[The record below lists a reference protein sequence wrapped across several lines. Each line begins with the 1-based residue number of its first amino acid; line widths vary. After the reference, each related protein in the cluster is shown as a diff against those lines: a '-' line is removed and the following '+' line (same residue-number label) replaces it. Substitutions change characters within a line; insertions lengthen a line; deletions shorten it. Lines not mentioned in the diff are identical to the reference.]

1 MNGKRPP
8 IGFGDF
14 LRAAEALGAR
24 DPAERKRIAA
34 LLGFDWVE
42 SAAQPPPTRRT
53 TTGEQPFSEMSGEG
67 TTESTRDES
76 EEMSVVI
83 VGGGEDDETGAG
95 GSGGEGVDLWVER
108 LPQRSVRMPKWVSE
122 VEPTPAPAGE
132 ERDEP
137 PAVEPLFEPA
147 WMRAILFAA
156 LAHVD
161 GRGPLDLERTVE
173 LLCRREPLTRLP
185 RRTKLRMK
193 NDLQLLVDV
202 NRTMAPFVQDQ
213 FALVEAIKRLVSAQ
227 NVEQLLFSI
236 CPTRGAGRADE
247 WPWEAYVPPSHPG
260 TLVMVVTDLGVT
272 RAAPGVE
279 TGTKEEWLR
288 FAGMIR
294 RDGCQLVTLVPFPAR
309 RVPAALRRAMT
320 VIPWDR
326 STTSG
331 VIQKIRLKGR

>member
-1 MNGKRPP
+1 MNRRRPP

-14 LRAAEALGAR
+14 LRATEALGAR

-42 SAAQPPPTRRT
+42 SFQPSAESRRSTARAEGNVEPTVGVVEETAARNV
-53 TTGEQPFSEMSGEG
+53 SGDA
-67 TTESTRDES
+67 R
-76 EEMSVVI
+76 
-83 VGGGEDDETGAG
+83 VGGG
-95 GSGGEGVDLWVER
+95 GGEIGLIDESAKPADIWVEQ

-122 VEPTPAPAGE
+122 VAPMPEPVGE

-137 PAVEPLFEPA
+137 PEVEPLFAPA
-147 WMRAILFAA
+147 WTRAILFAA

-185 RRTKLRMK
+185 RRTKFHLK
-193 NDLQLLVDV
+193 NDLQLLIDV

-213 FALVEAIKRLVSAQ
+213 LALVGAVKRLVSAQ

-236 CPTRGAGRADE
+236 CPTRGAGREDE
-247 WPWEAYVPPSHPG
+247 WPLKTYVPPRHPG
-260 TLVMVVTDLGVT
+260 TLVMVVTDLGVS

-279 TGTKEEWLR
+279 TGTTEEWLR

-294 RDGCQLVTLVPFPAR
+294 RDSCQLVTLVPFPAR

-326 STTSG
+326 STTAG
-331 VIQKIRLKGR
+331 MIQKIRLKGR